1 MVEFMAISFNV
12 VAMLPP
18 KSTST
23 TRSTPR
29 CSVNSSVLATTS
41 SVL

>member
-1 MVEFMAISFNV
+1 MVEFIAISFRV

-29 CSVNSSVLATTS
+29 PSVKAIALATTS